1 MTVHEA
7 KEWLNQ
13 AYRMQEQISCIK
25 KEMNMLQEMAEYI
38 TPIYE
43 NREDGKSSNISDR
56 TATIAIEIADK
67 QREYE
72 QELQEYIEAIDRVK
86 TIISQV
92 CCEDERLLLRK
103 RYLDFERWEQIALEL
118 NYSLSYI
125 FEIHRSAIKKVC
137 KIIEK

>member
-1 MTVHEA
+1 MTVREA
-7 KEWLNQ
+7 KELLNQ

-25 KEMNMLQEMAEYI
+25 KEMNILQEMAESI
-38 TPIYE
+38 TPIYD

-56 TATIAIEIADK
+56 TATIAIKIADK

-92 CCEDERLLLRK
+92 CREDERLLLRK
-103 RYLDFERWEQIALEL
+103 RYLDFERWEQIAQEL

-137 KIIEK
+137 DIIKK

>member
-125 FEIHRSAIKKVC
+125 FEIHRSAIKKVHE
-137 KIIEK
+137 IIGK